1 MNTPNC
7 SGKLCLPAI
16 LASFALLPWHVCQ
29 ADVIINE
36 ISAASSERVLR
47 FDEQGRPRLGAG
59 HGWMD
64 PEFDQSHWRTG
75 SQPFGFGSNKATDLR
90 DEMQGVTPSLY
101 LRKTFTVSA
110 DVAALRKH
118 FLIKAKFD
126 DAFVAY
132 VNGVEIGR
140 ANLGRENGFVY
151 ADQTSLNEISSS
163 DANKTHSIPG
173 PWADEILVEGEN
185 VFAVQVHNTVPE
197 ALDEDELNDDR
208 TFHFEAELTL
218 GLGLFQGEPSTKVPF
233 DNDDYSYFVG
243 VVEPSGGLFDH
254 ELIGTSVFKS
264 GFSDWIEL
272 HNNGAEAVD
281 LSGWA
286 LSDDRDVPDMWTF
299 PDDTTI
305 SPGGYL
311 VVLADDLGDSGTAGA
326 FLHTNFK
333 LAADGDD
340 VLLYNGAGELVSEL
354 DNYPNQNTFHSYGT
368 SADGGDF
375 VFHSLPTPG
384 AANAEGGLTGVVKS
398 PKFSVS
404 RGFYEDAVDLELT
417 TATEGAEIRFTRD
430 GSEPTPWNGEVYSG
444 VIKVE
449 PVDDKSGTVVRA
461 AAFKEGMIAS
471 KVKTH
476 TYLIDQH
483 ESFQDVPTISL
494 VGDAEKTFY
503 APHGVMTVEGGT
515 GLGDRWRATDI
526 QDYYM
531 PYGHGRPFERK
542 ASMELIYPDEDGEN
556 VQLEAG
562 LRLAASDWS
571 RGRFRLD
578 QTDRSPWTSQPAHK
592 PSFNVFF
599 RAEYGDEELDFPLV
613 KNYRVR
619 KFDQLRLRAGKN
631 DIRNPWIKDELA
643 RRLFGDTGQL
653 SSQGIQSAVFVNGEY
668 KGYYNTVARL
678 RTTLFQEYYGSSEP
692 WDIKHIRAW
701 TEGDDTAY
709 EQAVDLLEKDLE
721 NLENYQAALAMVDPV
736 NVADYLIVNTYG
748 ATWDWP
754 HNNFVMA
761 RERSETGKWR
771 MYMWDAEGTFGHNGD
786 HGQTRKV
793 IQTDILNNTRVNAS
807 NKNIVEMSQLLMES
821 SEFRLLFADRLQKH
835 FFSPNGALT
844 EDNAI
849 RRMEELA
856 DEIGGLMRF
865 TGNNAPSMGV
875 VRSWIEKR
883 EKELFTKG
891 HFTDVGLWPDTQA
904 PAFRKHGGT
913 VEAGFQVKL
922 SAGSIFN
929 PQPGD
934 ILYTTDGSDPRLMGG
949 AVNPAAQV
957 YVTADG
963 IILTE
968 ATTVRAR
975 VKDGDAWSAITS
987 ADFLVDLIPA
997 TSESFVISEIMY
1009 DPAGASEAEVAA
1021 GHSKSDFEYIEIYNA
1036 SETAIDLSDLSLIE
1050 GVRFDFNSGA
1060 LLSLAPK
1067 SYAVIV
1073 ADIEAFRMRYG
1084 TTASIAGRF
1093 GKSLNNDG
1101 ETIEVNTPLG
1111 EVIKKITYADRD
1123 PWPSEA
1129 DGDGFS
1135 LELVNPD
1142 DNPEP
1147 NDASNWAASTASGGS
1162 PGAASGEGGG
1172 GGDQTYEAWKSA
1184 HFSPDEVGNDT
1195 ISGPNGDPDGDS
1207 QTNLLEYVA
1216 GTLPKDFQSV
1226 SSLEVGQ
1233 DAGHVTVTLTKAS
1246 DVAGVTDVLEWA
1258 SDLKVFEDASASF
1271 SLQSQEDV
1279 GGGVSQLTYRSNESR
1294 EALGEAVG
1302 FIRRR
1307 VDLN

>member
-1 MNTPNC
+1 MTSP
-7 SGKLCLPAI
+7 SHLGRLCLPGI
-16 LASFALLPWHVCQ
+16 LASFTLLPWQTGQ

-47 FDEQGRPRLGAG
+47 FDDQDRPRLGAG
-59 HGWMD
+59 LGWMD
-64 PEFDQSHWRTG
+64 PGFDQSYWKTG
-75 SQPFGFGSNKATDLR
+75 SQPFGFGAGKATDLR
-90 DEMQGVTPSLY
+90 EEMQGVTPSLY

-118 FLIKAKFD
+118 FLVKAKFD

-163 DANKTHSIPG
+163 DANKTHLIAG

-208 TFHFEAELTL
+208 TLHFEAELTL
-218 GLGLFQGEPSTKVPF
+218 GLGIFQGEPSTKIPF

-254 ELIGTSVFKS
+254 ELIGTNVFKN

-272 HNNGAEAVD
+272 HNNGAEAVS
-281 LSGWA
+281 LAGWS

-299 PDDTTI
+299 PKEI
-305 SPGGYL
+305 KIAAGGYL

-354 DNYPNQNTFHSYGT
+354 NNFPSQNSFHSYGT
-368 SADGGDF
+368 STTGADF
-375 VFHSLPTPG
+375 VYHSMPSPG
-384 AANAEGGLTGVVKS
+384 TANAGDEFIDVVKS

-404 RGFYEDAVDLELT
+404 RGFYSEAVDLELT
-417 TATEGAEIRFTRD
+417 TATEDAEIRFTMD
-430 GSEPTPWNGEVYSG
+430 GSEPTLWNGEVYNG
-444 VIKVE
+444 VIKIAAI
-449 PVDDKSGTVVRA
+449 DNKTGTVIRA
-461 AAFKEGMIAS
+461 AAFKDGMIAS
-471 KVKTH
+471 KIKTH

-494 VGDAEKTFY
+494 VGDAGKTFY
-503 APHGVMTVEGGT
+503 APHGVMTVEGGA
-515 GLGDRWRATDI
+515 GLGDSWRATDI

-556 VQLEAG
+556 IQLEAG

-571 RGRFRLD
+571 RGRFRLNE
-578 QTDRSPWTSQPAHK
+578 TEKSPWTSNAAHK
-592 PSFNVFF
+592 PSFNLFF
-599 RAEYGDEELDFPLV
+599 RNEYGDEELDFPLV

-653 SSQGIQSAVFVNGEY
+653 SSQGIQSAVFVNGAY

-678 RTTLFQEYYGSSEP
+678 RTTLFQEYYGTSEP
-692 WDIKHIRAW
+692 WDIKHIRSW
-701 TEGDDTAY
+701 TEGDDTFY
-709 EQAVDLLEKDLE
+709 EQAVDLLEKDLD

-736 NVADYLIVNTYG
+736 NIADYLIVNTYG

-771 MYMWDAEGTFGHNGD
+771 MYLWDAEGVFGQSGD

-793 IQTDILNNTRVNAS
+793 IQTDILDNSRVNAT
-807 NKNIVEMSQLLMES
+807 NKNIVEVSQLLMES

-835 FFSPNGALT
+835 FFSPDGALT

-856 DEIGGLMRF
+856 DEIEGLMRF
-865 TGNNAPSMGV
+865 SGNGAPNLGV

-883 EKELFTKG
+883 EKELFSKG

-913 VEAGFQVKL
+913 VAAGFEAKL
-922 SAGSIFN
+922 SAGTIFN
-929 PQPGD
+929 PQDGD
-934 ILYTTDGSDPRLMGG
+934 IIYTTDGSDPRLMGG
-949 AVNPAAQV
+949 AVNPEAKV
-957 YVTADG
+957 YVTAEP
-963 IILTE
+963 IVLTE
-968 ATTVRAR
+968 ATTVHAR
-975 VKDGDAWSAITS
+975 VKNGDDWSAITS

-1009 DPAGASEAEVAA
+1009 DPAAPSEAELAA

-1050 GVRFDFNSGA
+1050 GVRFDFNSGS
-1060 LLSLAPK
+1060 LLSLAPQ

-1073 ADIEAFRMRYG
+1073 ADIEAFQMRYG
-1084 TTASIAGRF
+1084 TTAPIAGRF

-1101 ETIEVNTPLG
+1101 ETIEVTTPLG
-1111 EVIKKITYADRD
+1111 ETIKKLTYADRA
-1123 PWPSEA
+1123 PWPAEA

-1135 LELVNPD
+1135 LELVGPGDNPD
-1142 DNPEP
+1142 P
-1147 NDASNWAASTASGGS
+1147 NDAGNWVASAVEGGS

-1172 GGDQTYEAWKSA
+1172 GGDNTYETWKVA
-1184 HFSPDEVGNDT
+1184 HFSADELGNEA

-1207 QTNLLEYVA
+1207 QTNLLEFAA
-1216 GTLPKDFQSV
+1216 GTLPKDLHSV
-1226 SSLEVGQ
+1226 SSLNVAD
-1233 DAGHVTVTLTKAS
+1233 DAGHVTIILTRGN
-1246 DVAGVTDVLEWA
+1246 DVSGIADVLEWA
-1258 SDLKVFEDASASF
+1258 TDLNVFTDASASF
-1271 SLQSQEDV
+1271 SVQSQEDV
-1279 GGGVSQLTYRSNESR
+1279 GDDVSRITYRSNETR
-1294 EALGEAVG
+1294 EMLGDDVG
-1302 FIRRR
+1302 FVRRR
-1307 VDLN
+1307 VDLQ